1 MPMTLQMND
10 LADSRRM
17 DDICRGSFDTIF
29 VSRNGKEDMVLMN
42 MSEYRNLFAR
52 LQVYRKL
59 DEGEQDIVAGR
70 VSDGFEMLDRVEADV
85 GV

>member
-17 DDICRGSFDTIF
+17 DDICRGAFDTIF
-29 VSRNGKEDMVLMN
+29 ISRNGKEDMVLMN
-42 MSEYRNLFAR
+42 MSEYRNLYAR

-70 VSDGFEMLDRVEADV
+70 VSDGFEMLDRVGTDV

>member
-1 MPMTLQMND
+1 M
-10 LADSRRM
+10 
-17 DDICRGSFDTIF
+17 SFDTIF

>member
-1 MPMTLQMND
+1 
-10 LADSRRM
+10 
-17 DDICRGSFDTIF
+17 
-29 VSRNGKEDMVLMN
+29 MVLMN